1 MSFSAETKLGVLL
14 DNPATKQ
21 VLVKYLPEIQN
32 AGPMINMARG
42 LTLRALSKVASG
54 KIPADKL
61 EAIEAELQQL

>member
-42 LTLRALSKVASG
+42 LTLRALAKVASG
-54 KIPADKL
+54 KIPSDKL